1 MNPMI
6 VTNATGAKT
15 MPIGMTVTEP
25 ERAMTGSELT
35 GFAAGANVNSLFLA
49 NLLSAF
55 TAHER
60 CGAHLYRTAAGMTQF
75 PEWRDKYEEFLE
87 QTEDHVRILSELIAE
102 LGGDPMYVS
111 PQARMTEFQ
120 ATRLM
125 EPALLAGSVDNLTME
140 LAMLEAVLLAE
151 RKDQANWKLLRA
163 LADQLPDSVPAQA
176 IRRAVEQVDPQE
188 DEHVRWAQQS
198 WGQALLAQI
207 SAGGPVGGAGGQ

>member
-25 ERAMTGSELT
+25 ECAMTGSELT
-35 GFAAGANVNSLFLA
+35 DFAAEAEVNSVFLA

-60 CGAHLYRTAAGMTQF
+60 CGVLLYRTVAGMTQF
-75 PEWRDKYEEFLE
+75 QEWRDKYEEFLE
-87 QTEDHVRILSELIAE
+87 QTEDHVRILSELISE

-120 ATRLM
+120 ATKLM
-125 EPALLAGSVDNLTME
+125 EPALIAGSVDNMTME

-151 RKDQANWKLLRA
+151 WKDQGNWKLLRA
-163 LADQLPDSVPAQA
+163 LADRLPDSATAQA
-176 IRRAVEQVDPQE
+176 IRRAVEQVEEQE

-198 WGQALLAQI
+198 WGKALLGQI
-207 SAGGPVGGAGGQ
+207 SAGGATGGAGRQ

>member
-15 MPIGMTVTEP
+15 MLIGMTVAP
-25 ERAMTGSELT
+25 PDSQMTGSELT
-35 GFAAGANVNSLFLA
+35 GFAAGPNVNSLFLA

-75 PEWRDKYEEFLE
+75 PEWRDKYEEFLA
-87 QTEDHVRILSELIAE
+87 QTVDHVRILSELIGE

-120 ATRLM
+120 ATKLM
-125 EPALLAGSVDNLTME
+125 EPALLAGSVDTLTME
-140 LAMLEAVLLAE
+140 LAMLEAVMLAE

-163 LADQLPDSVPAQA
+163 LADQLPDSAPAQA
-176 IRRAVEQVDPQE
+176 IRRAVEEVDPQE
-188 DEHVRWAQQS
+188 DEHVRWAHQALHK
-198 WGQALLAQI
+198 ALLAQMT
-207 SAGGPVGGAGGQ
+207 AGGAGRQ

>member
-15 MPIGMTVTEP
+15 MPIGMTVAAP
-25 ERAMTGSELT
+25 ECQMTGSELT
-35 GFAAGANVNSLFLA
+35 DFAADADVNRVFLV

-75 PEWRDKYEEFLE
+75 REWRDKYEEFLA
-87 QTEDHVRILSELIAE
+87 QTEDHVRILSELISE

-120 ATRLM
+120 ATKLM
-125 EPALLAGSVDNLTME
+125 EPALLAGSVDNMTME
-140 LAMLEAVLLAE
+140 LTILEAVLLAE
-151 RKDQANWKLLRA
+151 WKDQANWKALRA
-163 LADQLPDSVPAQA
+163 LADRLPDSASAQA
-176 IRRAVEQVDPQE
+176 IRRAVDQVDPEE

-198 WGQALLAQI
+198 WGKALLGQMTA
-207 SAGGPVGGAGGQ
+207 SGTGGH

>member
-15 MPIGMTVTEP
+15 MPIGMTVAPP
-25 ERAMTGSELT
+25 ESQMTGSELT
-35 GFAAGANVNSLFLA
+35 GFAAGANVNSIFLA

-75 PEWRDKYEEFLE
+75 PERRDKYEEFLA
-87 QTEDHVRILSELIAE
+87 QTEDHVRILSELIGE

-120 ATRLM
+120 DTKLM

-140 LAMLEAVLLAE
+140 LAVLEAVLLAE
-151 RKDQANWKLLRA
+151 RKDQANWKLLRL

-176 IRRAVEQVDPQE
+176 IRRAVEQVEPQE

-198 WGQALLAQI
+198 WQQALLAQI
-207 SAGGPVGGAGGQ
+207 TAGGPVGGAGGQ

>member
-15 MPIGMTVTEP
+15 MPIGMTVAAP
-25 ERAMTGSELT
+25 ESQMTGSELT
-35 GFAAGANVNSLFLA
+35 DFAADAEVNSAFLA

-60 CGAHLYRTAAGMTQF
+60 CGVHLYRTVAGMTQF

-87 QTEDHVRILSELIAE
+87 QTEDHVRILSELISE

-111 PQARMTEFQ
+111 PVARMTEFQ
-120 ATRLM
+120 ATKLM
-125 EPALLAGSVDNLTME
+125 EPALLAGSVDNMTME
-140 LAMLEAVLLAE
+140 LTMLEAVLLAE
-151 RKDQANWKLLRA
+151 WKDQANWKLLRA
-163 LADQLPDSVPAQA
+163 LADGLPDSASAQA
-176 IRRAVEQVDPQE
+176 IRRAVEQVETQE

-198 WGQALLAQI
+198 WGKALLGQI
-207 SAGGPVGGAGGQ
+207 TAAA

>member
-15 MPIGMTVTEP
+15 MPIGMTVAQP
-25 ERAMTGSELT
+25 ERQTAGSELT
-35 GFAAGANVNSLFLA
+35 DFAADADVKSVFFA

-60 CGAHLYRTAAGMTQF
+60 CGAQLYRTAAGMTQF

-87 QTEDHVRILSELIAE
+87 QTEDHVRILSELIEE

-111 PQARMTEFQ
+111 PQARMAEFQ
-120 ATRLM
+120 GAKLM
-125 EPALLAGSVDNLTME
+125 EPALLAGSVDNMTME
-140 LAMLEAVLLAE
+140 LTMLEAVLLAE
-151 RKDQANWKLLRA
+151 WKDQANWKLLRA
-163 LADQLPDSVPAQA
+163 LADRLPDSAPAQA
-176 IRRAVEQVDPQE
+176 IRRAVEQVEEQE

-198 WGQALLAQI
+198 WGKALLGQI
-207 SAGGPVGGAGGQ
+207 TTGGMTGGAGGQ